1 MRRFRS
7 LPLYIAAYAVL
18 TLLYVVFLVSVAVK
32 YGVNINFFV
41 LAVLVVPVLL
51 RLVAL
56 LKREVVI
63 SEEGIEIRDLFK
75 SGFVKWSD
83 IESVGFSSR
92 RRTFLFIVTR
102 NKDGYLIDDSVENF
116 KNLLEEV
123 GKRVDKGKLPEN
135 WEDIVSGYKPSYGGI
150 VLVTLAIL
158 VIGYVVLKSLSG

>member
-75 SGFVKWSD
+75 SGFVRWSD

-123 GKRVDKGKLPEN
+123 GKRVDKSKLPKN
-135 WEDIVSGYKPSYGGI
+135 WKDIASSYKPSYGGI